1 MIISKALRYLGA
13 AMLGSTLVMALILA
27 LKSPPARAASRRLLQ
42 TDRQARSMVDG
53 KLYLKYERSA
63 QEAWHTILKRC
74 SRKTTQ
80 TSRMSSKNCCVSLEP
95 FHRVHVLS
103 ASSVRHP
110 APLARR
116 TQ

>member
-1 MIISKALRYLGA
+1 VARATEAKMIISKALRYLGA

-63 QEAWHTILKRC
+63 QEAWHTDAK
-74 SRKTTQ
+74 
-80 TSRMSSKNCCVSLEP
+80 SLIKKDD
-95 FHRVHVLS
+95 
-103 ASSVRHP
+103 AN
-110 APLARR
+110 
-116 TQ
+116 